1 MDSGLGIR
9 DILNKVKYFW
19 QDVWKYKFLVIL
31 SSFLMASIFVLI
43 AWLTPRYYPAP
54 VTFMVDT
61 NEGGGG
67 MGSMMAVIGE
77 LGLGES
83 KGGSNYEKI
92 GVLAKSRLI
101 VEKTLK
107 TKVNY
112 KSEEDY
118 VGNILIKEYE
128 ISFADPSL
136 NSIQFSDSI
145 TIANNS
151 SYERVLKKMHLLVV
165 GTKEQAGLL
174 AYDYDDES
182 TLISLTALAKTPR
195 LSILLAETHY
205 QNLSDFY
212 IENNTWKQ
220 EQLFLQVSD
229 KTDSIYKEL
238 RSAEYQL
245 ADHVDASKGAFM
257 YKSRLPEQRLARKVE
272 ILYVMYGEAL
282 KNKETSQ
289 FLLNNATPYFQ
300 VIDTPIEPI
309 HVQGKSRASGLIKG
323 GLLGLLLGIGL
334 VIGRQWFLD
343 EISEGG

>member
-1 MDSGLGIR
+1 MEEEKGFNIR

-54 VTFMVDT
+54 ITFMVDT
-61 NEGGGG
+61 DEGGGG
-67 MGSMMAVIGE
+67 MGGMVAVLGE
-77 LGLGES
+77 LGLGGS

-107 TKVNY
+107 TKVSFNG
-112 KSEEDY
+112 KEEFL
-118 VGNILIKEYE
+118 GNILLNEYE
-128 ISFADPSL
+128 ISFDDETL
-136 NSIQFSDSI
+136 NSLRFSDSI
-145 TIANNS
+145 SIDNNPK
-151 SYERVLKKMHLLVV
+151 YEKVLKKVYVLVV
-165 GTKEQAGLL
+165 GTIDQQGLIV
-174 AYDYDDES
+174 YDYDDES
-182 TLISLTALAKTPR
+182 TLISLKALAKTPR

-212 IENNTWKQ
+212 IENNISKQ
-220 EQLFLQVSD
+220 ESMFKQVSE
-229 KTDSIYKEL
+229 KTDSIYVEL
-238 RSAEYQL
+238 KSTEYQL
-245 ADHVDASKGAFM
+245 ANQVDASKGAFM
-257 YKSRLPEQRLARKVE
+257 YKSRLPKERLARKVE
-272 ILYVMYGEAL
+272 MLYIMYGEAL
-282 KNKETSQ
+282 KNKETSE

-309 HVQGKSRASGLIKG
+309 RVQGKSRASGLIKG

-334 VIGRQWFLD
+334 VIGRRWFLD
-343 EISEGG
+343 EIK